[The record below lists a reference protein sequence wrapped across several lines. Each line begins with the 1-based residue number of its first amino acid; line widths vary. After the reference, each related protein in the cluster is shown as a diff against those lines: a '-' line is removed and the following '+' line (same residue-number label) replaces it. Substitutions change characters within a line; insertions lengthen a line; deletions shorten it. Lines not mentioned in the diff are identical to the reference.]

1 MGDIF
6 ETDDNLIDAMYVQ
19 SLDQAKDIA
28 LQYISARR
36 RTQREVIDYLQ
47 KKGYADAVIEE
58 VFAFL
63 LRYQYLDDAAYC
75 RAWIH
80 DKLQFH
86 PCGRKKMAAEL
97 SKKIAD
103 YQLVQL
109 SLEEYYS
116 EEQEL
121 ENAYAA
127 AMQKMKSNVRTK
139 QVSRQQLA
147 RFLYSRGY
155 GGNIIETVL
164 HTIAFSAP
172 AEEF

>member
-1 MGDIF
+1 MGDAF
-6 ETDDNLIDAMYVQ
+6 EPDDNLIDVMYVQ
-19 SLDQAKDIA
+19 SLDKAKNVA
-28 LQYISARR
+28 LNYISTRM
-36 RTQREVIDYLQ
+36 RTQREVIAFLQ
-47 KKGYADAVIEE
+47 KKGYADTVVRET
-58 VFAFL
+58 VSFL
-63 LRYQYLDDAAYC
+63 MRYQYLNDAAYC

-97 SKKIAD
+97 SKKVAD
-103 YQLVQL
+103 RHMVQL
-109 SLEEYYS
+109 SLEECYS

-121 ENAYAA
+121 ENAFAA
-127 AMQKMKSNVRTK
+127 AMQKLKSNGRAK

-155 GGNIIETVL
+155 GSSIIETVL
-164 HTIAFSAP
+164 HTIEFSAS